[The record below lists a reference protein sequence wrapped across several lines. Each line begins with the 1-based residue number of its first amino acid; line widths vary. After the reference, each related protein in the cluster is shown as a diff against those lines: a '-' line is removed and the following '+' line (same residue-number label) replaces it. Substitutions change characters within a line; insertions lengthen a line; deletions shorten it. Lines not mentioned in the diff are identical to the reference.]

1 MSDAGERRAGHL
13 VRPNRLGD
21 RRPGARRP
29 GGRALGGWM
38 LRSALVLTGAF
49 VGVLLATVPAAAHN
63 ELVSSNPTNQQR
75 VDRTPSAVV
84 LTFNEPAVAM
94 GTQVVV
100 TGPAGPVQLGVPQL
114 VDNSV
119 TQPLQGGAAAGT
131 YTVSW
136 RVTSADGHP
145 ISGELT
151 FTAAAAGAGQ
161 PSTPPPGSATDAGAA
176 GDGGSSGLVVALS
189 GALGVAVVA
198 GVVVWLARRGR
209 RA

>member
-1 MSDAGERRAGHL
+1 MSA
-13 VRPNRLGD
+13 V
-21 RRPGARRP
+21 
-29 GGRALGGWM
+29 
-38 LRSALVLTGAF
+38 RSALVLAGAL
-49 VGVLLATVPAAAHN
+49 VGVLLATAPAAAHN
-63 ELVSSNPTNQQR
+63 ELVSSNPTDQQR
-75 VDRTPSAVV
+75 VARTPSAVV

-94 GTQVVV
+94 GTQVIV

-136 RVTSADGHP
+136 RVTSVDGHP
-145 ISGELT
+145 ISGELS

-161 PSTPPPGSATDAGAA
+161 PSVPPTGPGSDAGAA
-176 GDGGSSGLVVALS
+176 DASGSPGLAVTLS
-189 GALGVAVVA
+189 AALGIAVIA

-209 RA
+209 QA

>member
-1 MSDAGERRAGHL
+1 
-13 VRPNRLGD
+13 VV
-21 RRPGARRP
+21 
-29 GGRALGGWM
+29 
-38 LRSALVLTGAF
+38 RSALVLTGAL
-49 VGVLLATVPAAAHN
+49 VGVLLADAPASAHN
-63 ELVSSNPTNQQR
+63 TLVSSNPTDEQR
-75 VDRTPSAVV
+75 VARTPSAVL

-94 GTQVVV
+94 GTQVIV
-100 TGPAGPVQLGVPQL
+100 TGPAGPVQLGAPQL
-114 VDNSV
+114 VDNAV
-119 TQPLQGGAAAGT
+119 TQPLQGGAAAGA

-145 ISGELT
+145 ISGTFT

-161 PSTPPPGSATDAGAA
+161 PSTPAPEPATDAGAA
-176 GDGGSSGLVVALS
+176 GGGSSPGLAVALW